1 MFQQLKHMKILL
13 LGLKL
18 FDHRLRK
25 KHLLLKN
32 LELNV
37 ALLPQIQEIT
47 DWSLGFLFLSATNTC
62 SQFRIL
68 GLQLSET
75 YARWVWALKV

>member
-47 DWSLGFLFLSATNTC
+47 DLSLDFLSAMNTC

-68 GLQLSET
+68 GSQLSEI
-75 YARWVWALKV
+75 YDR

>member
-47 DWSLGFLFLSATNTC
+47 DLSLDFLSAMNTC

-68 GLQLSET
+68 GSQLSEI
-75 YARWVWALKV
+75 YAR

>member
-47 DWSLGFLFLSATNTC
+47 D
-62 SQFRIL
+62 
-68 GLQLSET
+68 
-75 YARWVWALKV
+75 